1 MGHVEAEGDAFGQHL
16 VNAGNHVGSRTG
28 FVVGSPLVEP
38 AAPEFGAHQR
48 AIRTEFLQRCKLLVD
63 VGSCTEVHGPYQ
75 VVESVLGEVGRPV
88 ALEQCYAGVVGA
100 YDVADLRYV
109 AFVFPVGAVFVLYLY
124 HDDGTSVLYGHT
136 SYLLGNGFFEDT
148 YTLHKVGVGFAQAD
162 IFFLE

>member
-1 MGHVEAEGDAFGQHL
+1 M
-16 VNAGNHVGSRTG
+16 
-28 FVVGSPLVEP
+28 
-38 AAPEFGAHQR
+38 
-48 AIRTEFLQRCKLLVD
+48 
-63 VGSCTEVHGPYQ
+63 
-75 VVESVLGEVGRPV
+75 ESVLGEVGRPV